1 MNNMVSGI
9 RRFYLRQKP
18 VAVTDLAAMA
28 TCEQRLVLEKK
39 HGRHVTEKQRKAMDQ
54 GTAGHE
60 KHDAEVRHVLG
71 HEPVW
76 NALRIGVMLGIPLPL
91 IGELLLNVPEQ
102 DGAWLRIVGAILA
115 APGLIYSI
123 LTGNSVF
130 ASSISTGMYLLL
142 QVMYYSI
149 LAFFFLILFQP
160 KRRAV

>member
-1 MNNMVSGI
+1 MNNLVWGL

-28 TCEQRLVLEKK
+28 ACEQRLVLEKK
-39 HGRHVTEKQRKAMDQ
+39 YGRRVTEKQQKAMDQ

-71 HEPVW
+71 YEPVW
-76 NALRIGVMLGIPLPL
+76 NALRVGIMMGVPLSL
-91 IGELLLNVPEQ
+91 LGELLLNVPEPE
-102 DGAWLRIVGAILA
+102 GVWPRVLGAILA
-115 APGLIYSI
+115 GPGLIYSI

-142 QVMYYSI
+142 QILFYSI
-149 LAFFFLILFQP
+149 MAFFFLILLQP
-160 KRRAV
+160 KRRAL